1 MAAGEDVG
9 HGVGLTSNMGD
20 LVMIP
25 VVVVVQAG
33 QATKIGSGLVRGE
46 SPLVVLGDGSNIV
59 IEGHKGEFLEIKKE
73 RGHISMC
80 EDTGL
85 LQVTVS

>member
-25 VVVVVQAG
+25 VVAVVQAG
-33 QATKIGSGLVRGE
+33 QATKIGGGLVRGDG
-46 SPLVVLGDGSNIV
+46 PFAVPGDGSNIV
-59 IEGHKGEFLEIKKE
+59 IEGCKGEFPEIKKE
-73 RGHISMC
+73 RGHIGVC
-80 EDTGL
+80 EDAGL

>member
-1 MAAGEDVG
+1 MAAGEDVS
-9 HGVGLTSNMGD
+9 HGVGLASNMGD

-25 VVVVVQAG
+25 VVVAVQAG
-33 QATKIGSGLVRGE
+33 QVTKIGGGLVRGDD
-46 SPLVVLGDGSNIV
+46 PLAVLGDGSNIV
-59 IEGHKGEFLEIKKE
+59 IEGCKGEFPEIKKE